1 MASAP
6 VKARERPTVDIAT
19 GPYRVASTMV
29 KVHTDEREELCNL
42 TSLVREF
49 VKSSGVRTGSVMI
62 SSLHTTSAIFINE
75 WQEALLHD
83 VKAYL
88 ANAISKDVY
97 YRHNDPAWSDCDRH
111 NADSHL
117 RFRATG
123 RLGFRPWESRARNKP
138 VGPTAKK
145 KGVGGPAK
153 SLSKRQYR
161 QWLGRWARRLKKE
174 T

>member
-19 GPYRVASTMV
+19 GPYRVASTIV

-49 VKSSGVRTGSVMI
+49 VKSSGVQTGSVMI

-117 RFRATG
+117 RSTMLGISLALQIADGDVVLGEWQSVIMAEFDGPRDRSI
-123 RLGFRPWESRARNKP
+123 RLQAMGIASEK
-138 VGPTAKK
+138 
-145 KGVGGPAK
+145 
-153 SLSKRQYR
+153 
-161 QWLGRWARRLKKE
+161 
-174 T
+174 